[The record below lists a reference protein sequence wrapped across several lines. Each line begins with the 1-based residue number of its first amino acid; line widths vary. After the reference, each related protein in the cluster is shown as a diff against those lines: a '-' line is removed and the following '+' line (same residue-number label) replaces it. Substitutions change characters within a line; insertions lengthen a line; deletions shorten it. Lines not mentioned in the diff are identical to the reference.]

1 MPTSVPAYTFGGIT
15 RPALTFDSAGH
26 IILDAAAAQF
36 EAAYGTKA
44 LYAGLPANTPYPA
57 VAAPHST
64 LSTPVD
70 ANAGINSVLENAA
83 TNSTIN
89 LTVQATNAGGP
100 PVTYSLTDD
109 AGGRFQINAVTG
121 VVTVADGSLLDYET
135 APNLAYDV
143 TAQATDGILTTSQTF
158 TIGVGNVN
166 EAPAG
171 SDGTVTANQNAA
183 YVFST
188 ADFGFSDPSD
198 SISPNALAAVRIAAL
213 PAAGTLLNNGVPVAA
228 GDSISAADIDAGHLV
243 FLPTENGSGDGY
255 ASFTFQVRDT
265 GGTANGGVDTDAS
278 PNTITIDVTAVNDAP
293 PAVAA
298 SIQSLAINNDTAA
311 QASLLP
317 IVRGTAGNDII
328 DAGFGGKILVGEAG
342 ADQFVFADVPTST
355 PLTHVADYSF
365 IQGDS
370 FDFSALTSA
379 FHGSGISDDQIVRAV
394 EDASGSFAT
403 LQVNTY
409 NGAMGSKSGPN
420 WVDVAQI
427 DGARAGDDVSVLIE
441 SHAVHLAQIH
451 VGLLA

>member
-1 MPTSVPAYTFGGIT
+1 MPSSVPAYTIGGIT
-15 RPALTFDSAGH
+15 RPALTFDDAGH
-26 IILDAAAAQF
+26 IILDAAAAAFQ
-36 EAAYGTKA
+36 AAYGTKA

-57 VAAPHST
+57 VAGPQST

-83 TNSTIN
+83 TNSTIG
-89 LTVQATNAGGP
+89 LTVQASNAGGP
-100 PVTYSLTDD
+100 PVTYSLTED
-109 AGGRFQINAVTG
+109 AGGRFKINAATG

-135 APNLAYDV
+135 APNLAYDI

-171 SDGTVTANQNAA
+171 TDGTVTANQNAP

-198 SISPNALAAVRIAAL
+198 NISPNALAEVRIATL
-213 PAAGTLLNNGVPVAA
+213 PAAGALLNNGAPVAA

-243 FLPTENGSGDGY
+243 FMATEGGSGDGY
-255 ASFTFQVRDT
+255 ASFTFQLRDT
-265 GGTANGGVDTDAS
+265 GGTANGGADTDPS
-278 PNTITIDVTAVNDAP
+278 PNTITIDVNPLKGP
-293 PAVAA
+293 PAATTLM
-298 SIQSLAINNDTAA
+298 QSLAINEDAAA
-311 QASLLP
+311 QAPLLP
-317 IVRGTAGNDII
+317 VVRGTDGNDII
-328 DAGFGGKILVGEAG
+328 DAGSGGKILVGEAG
-342 ADQFVFADVPTST
+342 ADQFVFADIPTST
-355 PLTHVADYSF
+355 ITHIADYSF

-379 FHGSGISDDQIVRAV
+379 FHGCGISDDQIVRAV
-394 EDASGSFAT
+394 EDVSGSFAT
-403 LQVNTY
+403 LQVNTA
-409 NGAMGSKSGPN
+409 NPNAGSKPGPT

-427 DGARAGDDVSVLIE
+427 DGAHIGDNVSVLID
-441 SHAVHLAQIH
+441 SHALHLAQIH